1 MINIISSILFNRL
14 SKTGEAMIIDPIR
27 DLSSYIRVA
36 DEEGLTITHA
46 AETHIHADFASGIR
60 DVAIKLNAYYYGES
74 DDTLGYKICL
84 TTLILFNIMIFM

>member
-1 MINIISSILFNRL
+1 
-14 SKTGEAMIIDPIR
+14 MIIDPIR

-60 DVAIKLNAYYYGES
+60 ML
-74 DDTLGYKICL
+74 L
-84 TTLILFNIMIFM
+84 

>member
-1 MINIISSILFNRL
+1 
-14 SKTGEAMIIDPIR
+14 MIIDPIR

-46 AETHIHADFASGIR
+46 AETHIHADFSSGIR
-60 DVAIKLNAYYYGES
+60 DVAIKLNANIYVSVES

-84 TTLILFNIMIFM
+84 TTLILFNIMTIFM